1 MPPATQSFRL
11 FFVLNPIS
19 GTGSDNSELIRQ
31 YFVVLNHQIE
41 YYVLSKSCNVSDIQ
55 DRIRD
60 FKPDRVVAVGG
71 DGTIGLVASC
81 IIDLKIPMGI
91 IAAGSANGLA
101 KELGISPKLESALDT
116 VVNGKIRKIHLTKV
130 NDKICIHLADIGLNA
145 YAMKKFEMQG
155 VRGMYGYF
163 IASLKVLWQ
172 NPRMEIEMKVD
183 DQNTRISAE
192 MVVIAN
198 ASKYGNGIQINPI
211 GALDDEFFEVI
222 AIKKISILEIVKMTF
237 AKPSFNV
244 KKTEVFQ
251 TSSLTMRSRKK
262 FHFQIDGEYLGKVK
276 EIKAQLIPAALQI
289 LVAEEIE

>member
-1 MPPATQSFRL
+1 MTKQSALRLLFVTNPRSGNGQDNQVAIREHFDGKEHTIDFYLISASCSVESIREKISDFR
-11 FFVLNPIS
+11 
-19 GTGSDNSELIRQ
+19 
-31 YFVVLNHQIE
+31 
-41 YYVLSKSCNVSDIQ
+41 
-55 DRIRD
+55 
-60 FKPDRVVAVGG
+60 PDRVIAVGG

-81 IIDLKIPMGI
+81 IVGMDIPMGI
-91 IAAGSANGLA
+91 FPTGSANGLA
-101 KELGISPKLESALDT
+101 KELGIFPEFASSMATIEGGNSM
-116 VVNGKIRKIHLTKV
+116 KIHLTEINGKLCV
-130 NDKICIHLADIGLNA
+130 HLSDIGLNA
-145 YAMKKFEMQG
+145 YAMKKFEMQDI
-155 VRGMYGYF
+155 RGMYGYL

-222 AIKKISILEIVKMTF
+222 AIKKISILEILKMTF

-244 KKTEVFQ
+244 KKTEIFQ

-289 LVAEEIE
+289 LVPEEIK